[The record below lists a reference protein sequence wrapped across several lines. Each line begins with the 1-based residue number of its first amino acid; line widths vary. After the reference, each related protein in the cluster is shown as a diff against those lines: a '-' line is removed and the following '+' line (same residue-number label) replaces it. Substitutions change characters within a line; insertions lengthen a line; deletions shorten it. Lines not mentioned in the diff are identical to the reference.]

1 MFTLTP
7 NTEHIWRKLT
17 PTIDNSNY
25 SNVMVLALFI
35 FPPLFS
41 FLLFKNMITP
51 SSNLKVANFVF
62 QEEVEFMKI
71 IG

>member
-7 NTEHIWRKLT
+7 NTVHIWRKLT

-35 FPPLFS
+35 FPLYFLS
-41 FLLFKNMITP
+41 FCLKDMITP